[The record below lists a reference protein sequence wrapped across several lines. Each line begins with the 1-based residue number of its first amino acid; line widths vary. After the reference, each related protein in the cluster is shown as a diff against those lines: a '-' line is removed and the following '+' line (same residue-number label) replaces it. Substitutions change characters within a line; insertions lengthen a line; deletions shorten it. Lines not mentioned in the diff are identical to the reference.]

1 MDKKPKHFLVLKI
14 VGFACL
20 CVAICGIVFI
30 VKGFND
36 FESNNFLIG
45 AMMFPFALVATF
57 TCLMLGFSPEM
68 AKLNAKSAKYIQ
80 EENKKDLTD
89 IATNSAEIISDAVSI
104 TTKSVV
110 KEVEKTAVC
119 KNCGVALEEGSVF
132 CNKCGEKQ

>member
-1 MDKKPKHFLVLKI
+1 MNKKPIHFLVLKI

-20 CVAICGIVFI
+20 CVAICGIVLI
-30 VKGFND
+30 VKGFDD

-45 AMMFPFALVATF
+45 SMMFPFALIATIA
-57 TCLMLGFSPEM
+57 CLIFGFSPEI
-68 AKLNAKSAKYIQ
+68 AKLKAKSAKYIQ

-89 IATNSAEIISDAVSI
+89 IATNSAEIMSDAVST
-104 TTKSVV
+104 TTKAVV

-119 KNCGVALEEGSVF
+119 KNCGVPLEEGSVF